1 MLIHYYLKS
10 GVYTVYFVV
19 VIQDGFFNWAL
30 RDFRGEPVQ
39 KTIIYRLILRTFR
52 GASIFFE
59 LVIFREGALGQLK
72 NHPVSIQLISA
83 GN

>member
-39 KTIIYRLILRTFR
+39 K
-52 GASIFFE
+52 
-59 LVIFREGALGQLK
+59 QLLT
-72 NHPVSIQLISA
+72 N
-83 GN
+83 